1 MALPYLLMTL
11 LFGALAALAAWDSSF
26 SSLGLAPWFNGLRWM
41 RVHFI
46 TLGLLSELIF
56 GLAPTIVAAR
66 AGLAQPRTRWE
77 IWLALNGGLLVLVAG
92 IPLVNG
98 WLIFVGGLLVFSA
111 TVLLMAQLSRIQR
124 PARAEAVTPSGRWFY
139 VTGLAYLL
147 LGIIVGTG
155 LWLGWGPALGIQVPI
170 EVHIHANNWGFMSLS
185 FVGLLV
191 DVYPG
196 ITGRPLARPR
206 SLVAIYW
213 MMAIGALLL
222 VLGPWFKN
230 ELFSVPGIILHLSAT
245 FWLLASVIKP
255 IWSDRR
261 TWGPGLWHVI
271 TSYVWIVAPVLVAP
285 LIILKV
291 PGFPGAGIEQNA
303 PQALVYGWVLQ
314 FGVALIPYLFARWLF
329 PGRPA
334 SLGGSW
340 FSLGAIHVGGVLLWA
355 SIFLKD
361 IQGLVHGAAYL
372 AWAVA
377 LVPVVIQVRRLAQ
390 EALEDRIASN
400 APSKGLSQGREG
412 A

>member
-1 MALPYLLMTL
+1 MALPYLLMTM
-11 LFGALAALAAWDSSF
+11 LFGALAVLAAWDSSF

-66 AGLAQPRTRWE
+66 AGQAQPRIRWD

-98 WLIFVGGLLVFSA
+98 WLIFVGGSLVFSA
-111 TVLLMAQLSRIQR
+111 TILLMTQLGRLQQPGS
-124 PARAEAVTPSGRWFY
+124 ARSADLNGRWFY

-155 LWLGWGPALGIQVPI
+155 LWLGWGPALGIQVPL

-185 FVGLLV
+185 FVGLLI

-196 ITGRPLARPR
+196 ITGRQLAWPR
-206 SLVAIYW
+206 SLAAIFW
-213 MMAIGALLL
+213 MMTIGAFLL
-222 VLGPWFKN
+222 VLGPWLKN
-230 ELFSVPGIILHLSAT
+230 DLFAVPGIILHLSAT
-245 FWLLASVIKP
+245 FWLLANVIRP
-255 IWSDRR
+255 IWPDRR
-261 TWGPGLWHVI
+261 TWKPGIWHVL

-314 FGVALIPYLFARWLF
+314 FGVALIPYLFSRWLF

-334 SLGGSW
+334 ALGGSW
-340 FSLGAIHVGGVLLWA
+340 FSLGAIHIGGVLLWA

-377 LVPVVIQVRRLAQ
+377 LVPLVVQIWRLTRESFEGHAA
-390 EALEDRIASN
+390 ALND
-400 APSKGLSQGREG
+400 APRVAGEH
-412 A
+412 